1 MIVSATGRVLQRM
14 QRLALAFVIL
24 AALGVYHARAS
35 ENDAAFSAYMTAW
48 LKQPS
53 LTFDGVKVETAPL
66 RAFYEAQNYRAF
78 WVDDDG
84 YTRRA
89 GRVMDQLAKAGDEGL
104 NPEIYHVSTM
114 KRVAGVMTGDAER
127 RMQARLSLELL
138 MSNAILN
145 YANDMHAG
153 SVRPQ
158 WDTGLTAMSATEQ
171 ANLLGQI
178 ASASDAAGQL
188 ANLSPSTPDYLAMKE
203 GLRNYQAIAAKGG
216 WPEFA
221 VGKTIKPGM
230 NDARVADL
238 EKILTITGDM
248 KASDVTAGTIYSAA
262 AVEGVKHFQQRH
274 SLEAD
279 GIVNTATQ
287 QALAVPVGKRVEQMA
302 MTMER
307 MRWMP
312 RDLGSR
318 YVLVN
323 VPAYRLRAVA
333 GEQQMTMK
341 VIVGKPDTKTPMF
354 SKNITDVVLN
364 PSWSVP
370 GKIAMKEML
379 PKIRKN
385 PNYLNNAG
393 FTVTENGAKVDPSSI
408 DWESVDKGNFNYTFR
423 QPPGDGNAL
432 GKVKF
437 LIPDSDNVYLHDTS
451 QPKLFARAERSLSHG
466 CVRLSEP
473 KEFTKFVLMQE
484 GWSADK
490 VETAYE
496 SSASRTVAIAPMP
509 VHLVYWTSWVDEQG
523 APHFQRDIYGMD
535 RSLLASMSVKPSG
548 KDDNVKLA
556 MN

>member
-1 MIVSATGRVLQRM
+1 M
-14 QRLALAFVIL
+14 QRLALAFLLL
-24 AALGVYHARAS
+24 AGLGFYHARAS
-35 ENDAAFSAYMTAW
+35 ENDAAFSAYMTQW
-48 LKQPS
+48 LAQPS

-66 RAFYEAQNYRAF
+66 RAFYAAQNYRAF
-78 WVDDDG
+78 WVEADG

-89 GRVMDQLAKAGDEGL
+89 ERAIAQLGKANDDGL
-104 NPEIYHVSTM
+104 NPELYHLASM
-114 KRVAGVMTGDAER
+114 KRIQSAMGGDAEN
-127 RMQARLSLELL
+127 RMRSRLSLELL
-138 MSNAILN
+138 MSHAIMS

-158 WDTGLTAMSATEQ
+158 WNTGMVAMNDSEQ
-171 ANLLGQI
+171 ANILAQ
-178 ASASDAAGQL
+178 AAGTNDTAAYL
-188 ANLSPSTPDYLAMKE
+188 ASLSPSTPDYVAMKT
-203 GLRNYQAIAAKGG
+203 GLRNYQTIASNGG

-221 VGKTIKPGM
+221 VGKPIKPGM
-230 NDARVADL
+230 NDTRVADL
-238 EKILTITGDM
+238 QKILTVTGDM
-248 KASDVTAGTIYSAA
+248 NPADVTAGDTYSAA

-279 GIVNTATQ
+279 GIVSTATQ
-287 QALAVPVGKRVEQMA
+287 QALAVPVAKRIEQMA

-312 RDLGSR
+312 RDLGNR

-333 GEQQMTMK
+333 GDQQLTMK
-341 VIVGKPDTKTPMF
+341 VIVGKSDTKTPMF

-370 GKIAMKEML
+370 GKIAMREML

-385 PNYLNNAG
+385 PDYLSRAG
-393 FTVTENGAKVDPSSI
+393 FTVTENGATVDPASI
-408 DWESVDKGNFNYTFR
+408 DWETVGKGNFNYTFR

-437 LIPDSDNVYLHDTS
+437 LIPDSDSIYLHDTS
-451 QPKLFARAERSLSHG
+451 QPKLFSRAERSLSHG

-473 KEFTKFVLMQE
+473 KEFAKFVLTQE
-484 GWSADK
+484 GWSTDK
-490 VETAYE
+490 IETAYE
-496 SSASRTVAIAPMP
+496 SATPRTVPIAPMP

-535 RSLLASMSVKPSG
+535 KTLLAAMTVKPA
-548 KDDNVKLA
+548 KDESLKLA